1 MSMGWIVALVIL
13 AVLILLL
20 VCGILIYNRLQQ
32 MRVKVEE
39 AASGI
44 DDFQNTEFSG
54 DVGKHFT
61 VQCEHAF
68 FVSGIVIDVIAE
80 PAFAPDAWIGFQKD
94 DFPLVFIGNFT
105 ITIHNFFVLSL
116 VLPAWKLAA
125 LQVPVQTGT
134 T

>member
-1 MSMGWIVALVIL
+1 MGLKKELSDVLFPDDVSDIL
-13 AVLILLL
+13 Q
-20 VCGILIYNRLQQ
+20 RLFW
-32 MRVKVEE
+32 KFK

-54 DVGKHFT
+54 DVGEHFT

-80 PAFAPDAWIGFQKD
+80 PAFAPDAWIGFQQD